1 MIHVILKIQISCH
14 LGVNV
19 RETQFQKYKS
29 PEYAEVY
36 FLPEK
41 STEECIPVNRE
52 TYLNKDLN
60 IRRLSSKIQ
69 VVSTETDNHGV
80 KAK

>member
-1 MIHVILKIQISCH
+1 M
-14 LGVNV
+14 NV
-19 RETQFQKYKS
+19 PETQFQKYKC

-41 STEECIPVNRE
+41 STEECTPVNRK

-60 IRRLSSKIQ
+60 IRGLSSKSQ

>member
-1 MIHVILKIQISCH
+1 M
-14 LGVNV
+14 NV
-19 RETQFQKYKS
+19 TETQFQKYKC

-36 FLPEK
+36 FLSEK
-41 STEECIPVNRE
+41 STEECTLVNRE
-52 TYLNKDLN
+52 MYLNKDLN
-60 IRRLSSKIQ
+60 IRRLSSKSQ

>member
-1 MIHVILKIQISCH
+1 MIHVIFKIQISCH
-14 LGVNV
+14 LCVNV
-19 RETQFQKYKS
+19 PETQFQKYKC

-41 STEECIPVNRE
+41 STEECTPLNRE

-60 IRRLSSKIQ
+60 IRG
-69 VVSTETDNHGV
+69 ETME
-80 KAK
+80 

>member
-1 MIHVILKIQISCH
+1 M
-14 LGVNV
+14 NV
-19 RETQFQKYKS
+19 TATQFQKYKC

-36 FLPEK
+36 FLSEK
-41 STEECIPVNRE
+41 STEECTPVNRE

-60 IRRLSSKIQ
+60 IRRLSSKSQ

>member
-1 MIHVILKIQISCH
+1 MQRSIS
-14 LGVNV
+14 
-19 RETQFQKYKS
+19 FPK
-29 PEYAEVY
+29 
-36 FLPEK
+36 K
-41 STEECIPVNRE
+41 STEECIPVNTE